1 MGAKIIS
8 INGAQPAPKAQQSR
22 METVILNVDMVNQWV
37 VPGFQRPVRIT
48 DKVREAVEQI
58 KRDESIEGVL
68 TLGRLKESKELY
80 IVDGQHRAEAFRL
93 AGIEQA
99 IADVRV
105 MTFDSFAEMAD
116 EYVKLNSSLVKM
128 RPDDLMRGLE
138 SSLPALQA
146 IRKSCE
152 FVGYDQIRRGTS
164 SPIVSMSALIR
175 CWTGSGTETPT
186 STAGGQSATVM
197 AHNLDPMSVQHL
209 IAFLNV
215 AHAAWGRDPEY
226 YRLWGNLN
234 LILCMWMWNKM
245 VIDRDRSGSKR
256 YAVLTIPE
264 FKSCLMSVSAETDYL
279 SWLPGRQM
287 GDRDRSPA
295 YVRLKSIFARRLGPR
310 DGKKLNF
317 PSPAWSVR

>member
-1 MGAKIIS
+1 
-8 INGAQPAPKAQQSR
+8 
-22 METVILNVDMVNQWV
+22 
-37 VPGFQRPVRIT
+37 
-48 DKVREAVEQI
+48 
-58 KRDESIEGVL
+58 
-68 TLGRLKESKELY
+68 
-80 IVDGQHRAEAFRL
+80 
-93 AGIEQA
+93 
-99 IADVRV
+99 
-105 MTFDSFAEMAD
+105 
-116 EYVKLNSSLVKM
+116 
-128 RPDDLMRGLE
+128 
-138 SSLPALQA
+138 
-146 IRKSCE
+146 
-152 FVGYDQIRRGTS
+152 
-164 SPIVSMSALIR
+164 
-175 CWTGSGTETPT
+175 
-186 STAGGQSATVM
+186 M